1 MAPHRSALVRPAG
14 SRLSEG
20 HSERLKV
27 SLLQPWSWAPAG
39 ASRECVPTGTRMR
52 GAWALPRPGEA
63 DPRLHG
69 VRRRLHSP
77 GSLPGVALGRLSSPR
92 AARSHLVE
100 PPEETL
106 VLLFGLSLKAACV
119 KKSACVVCSAPR
131 VFTDG
136 PQPCNPGWE
145 PKRDQ
150 RQGPRSLP
158 SGHCPSPPSTT
169 GPDGDFPGPG
179 FRSFC
184 ASSAP
189 AVDRLWLLALSCV
202 AVADPAPSPPCR
214 SHRPDHSH
222 VVASEAGR
230 LA

>member
-1 MAPHRSALVRPAG
+1 MS
-14 SRLSEG
+14 
-20 HSERLKV
+20 
-27 SLLQPWSWAPAG
+27 
-39 ASRECVPTGTRMR
+39 
-52 GAWALPRPGEA
+52 A

-69 VRRRLHSP
+69 VRRWLHSP

-106 VLLFGLSLKAACV
+106 VLLFGLSLKPACV

-158 SGHCPSPPSTT
+158 SGHCPSPPSTN
-169 GPDGDFPGPG
+169 DGDFPGPG
-179 FRSFC
+179 ARSFC

-202 AVADPAPSPPCR
+202 AVADHPPLTAVQKSPPDPR
-214 SHRPDHSH
+214 ADHSR

>member
-1 MAPHRSALVRPAG
+1 MVLGPGRGLTGACSHGNQDAGGLGPAQTRGGRPA
-14 SRLSEG
+14 S
-20 HSERLKV
+20 
-27 SLLQPWSWAPAG
+27 
-39 ASRECVPTGTRMR
+39 
-52 GAWALPRPGEA
+52 A

-119 KKSACVVCSAPR
+119 KKSVCVVCSAPR
-131 VFTDG
+131 VFADG

-179 FRSFC
+179 ARSFC

-202 AVADPAPSPPCR
+202 AVADPPPPHRRAEVTARPSR
-214 SHRPDHSH
+214 
-222 VVASEAGR
+222 
-230 LA
+230 

>member
-1 MAPHRSALVRPAG
+1 MSGLRCRCSSLGPGPRPGPHG
-14 SRLSEG
+14 S
-20 HSERLKV
+20 V
-27 SLLQPWSWAPAG
+27 FP
-39 ASRECVPTGTRMR
+39 REPGCG

-131 VFTDG
+131 VFADG

-179 FRSFC
+179 ARGPQLLRVVC
-184 ASSAP
+184 PCRRP
-189 AVDRLWLLALSCV
+189 AVASRPV
-202 AVADPAPSPPCR
+202 VCR
-214 SHRPDHSH
+214 RS
-222 VVASEAGR
+222 
-230 LA
+230 